1 MVAEIPNKNCL
12 DNTPEPLR
20 SQIIKAR
27 SDFDDWANGPNK
39 HFPQKVR
46 ITGVGFFDTLGHATG
61 TSPNGIELQSCN
73 QDRIHKLKV
82 SWCFGTHHSSE
93 RIGG

>member
-27 SDFDDWANGPNK
+27 SDFDAWANGPNK

-46 ITGVGFFDTLGHATG
+46 VTGVGFFDTLGHATG
-61 TSPNGIELQSCN
+61 TSPNGIELHPVTKIEFMNCEFS
-73 QDRIHKLKV
+73 
-82 SWCFGTHHSSE
+82 
-93 RIGG
+93 